1 MKIIIWLHR
10 IVGAVLAITSFLFL
24 LWFWGDFIYF
34 FRNPSSSTATIRLF
48 GTIIL
53 IFFSWFYLSRGIAV
67 NKINKFS
74 TASLYVLC
82 GTLLLSFILLNF
94 ECFRMGAPC
103 PIYTQIISH
112 VNRSLLLPGGITVSF
127 LLALIAITKAKKET
141 KPDLLQQ

>member
-1 MKIIIWLHR
+1 MKTIIWLHR
-10 IVGAVLAITSFLFL
+10 IVGAITAITSLLFL
-24 LWFWGDFIYF
+24 VWFSGDFLYF
-34 FRNPSSSTATIRLF
+34 FRNPSANIATIRTF

-103 PIYTQIISH
+103 PIYTRIIANI
-112 VNRSLLLPGGITVSF
+112 NRALLLPGGITISF
-127 LLALIAITKAKKET
+127 LLALIAITKARKET
-141 KPDLLQQ
+141 NPDLLQQ